1 MIINKDL
8 QIKSYGKQDDVYL
21 LADYGKGNLQEPKE
35 NWISNEITDRN
46 IIVLNGNTVQNI
58 SNKSL
63 YYNSK
68 GYYFKADG
76 KRYYINN
83 FDNIER
89 MITLNECR

>member
-8 QIKSYGKQDDVYL
+8 QIKSYGKQDNIHL
-21 LADYGKGNLQEPKE
+21 LADYGKGDRE
-35 NWISNEITDRN
+35 WDRTEITDRN
-46 IIVLNGNTVQNI
+46 IIVLNGDTVQNI

-63 YYNSK
+63 YCNTK
-68 GYYFKADG
+68 GYYFNANG

-89 MITLNECR
+89 VITLNDCR